1 MVLNEIVERIS
12 LEPLLFL
19 LLTITFINIIYL
31 LRVLSGR
38 NGKDFTPLSE
48 TYVNEPTSATLL
60 QEEVVK
66 GPDSNQL
73 VQQALSPS
81 QNAEPVESSIRT
93 LTVTDKGETLDCEYC
108 KIFKNLNT
116 AVCPNCGSLLN
127 LRPQLDKIKAV

>member
-1 MVLNEIVERIS
+1 MVLNEIVNRIS

-19 LLTITFINIIYL
+19 LLTITFINIIFL
-31 LRVLSGR
+31 VRVISGR
-38 NGKDFTPLSE
+38 NGKDFTRLSN
-48 TYVNEPTSATLL
+48 TYVDDPSSATLV

-73 VQQALSPS
+73 VQQGLSPS

-93 LTVTDKGETLDCEYC
+93 LTVTNKGETLNCEYC
-108 KIFKNLNT
+108 KIFKNLST
-116 AVCPNCGSLLN
+116 AVCPNCGNLLN